1 MIPIR
6 NLPHIIRPHNPRKAH
21 HETRAKKKS
30 DNDTLAEGQ
39 IEAENDGY
47 RDEDYPEVVDDVEA
61 AFD

>member
-6 NLPHIIRPHNPRKAH
+6 NLPHIIRPYNPRKTH

-39 IEAENDGY
+39 IEAENDGDG
-47 RDEDYPEVVDDVEA
+47 DEDRPEVVDDVEA